1 MRLLTLVCAF
11 CLAGCG
17 NIKPVQMCLKT
28 GVLAS
33 VVTVDVC
40 GTVGDGKFDPELAV
54 ASVEEA
60 DESP

>member
-1 MRLLTLVCAF
+1 M
-11 CLAGCG
+11 
-17 NIKPVQMCLKT
+17 KPIEMCLKT

-33 VVTVDVC
+33 VVTLDVC

-60 DESP
+60 NESP

>member
-1 MRLLTLVCAF
+1 LIRILAFVLLLS
-11 CLAGCG
+11 GCG
-17 NIKPVQMCLKT
+17 TMKPVEMCLKT

-33 VVTVDVC
+33 VITLDVC